1 MSHGS
6 KGSLEHQCT
15 MSLKLNAP
23 TPLSVTHILND
34 FACGEAILDE
44 WLKRRALT
52 NHLSGASRTFVVTD
66 QEERVYGYYAMAAGA
81 VSLDILPHLGLRP
94 PLAREGGGFL
104 RCYA

>member
-1 MSHGS
+1 
-6 KGSLEHQCT
+6 

-81 VSLDILPHLGLRP
+81 VSHQFPTPTSARALPCCAVICPSGPTRP
-94 PLAREGGGFL
+94 IAPASK
-104 RCYA
+104 

>member
-1 MSHGS
+1 
-6 KGSLEHQCT
+6 

-66 QEERVYGYYAMAAGA
+66 QEERVYGFQESPQHPMT
-81 VSLDILPHLGLRP
+81 LMLR
-94 PLAREGGGFL
+94 LNTAK
-104 RCYA
+104 A